1 MKLLF
6 VENRYA
12 TWVFEAVARRLALAG
27 HEIHW
32 LVQNPVFEP
41 RWGRVHRLPFPPRGR
56 APSTF
61 EQDKYTWL
69 RRTDR
74 GVLHFGATGDHY
86 AHYDLHITTL
96 LETLVPDVVFGEAT
110 EFHELL
116 TIARARESGIAYLS
130 PTGTRYPA
138 DRLAFMAYDTLES
151 VGGDGSLLPSEQA
164 DAMLEAILTR
174 QLVPSYMRPS
184 TRRTRTLD
192 WHRLADK
199 LRIAAGWLAGERF
212 ITPSPARKIELNKEQ
227 KRQRHVWEERAAR
240 SQSAWP
246 YLLKSGQPW
255 VLYALQMQPEG
266 NIDVWGT
273 PWNDQAD
280 IVRRAARALHAQGA
294 VLVVKPN
301 PKSKYEMNAQLN
313 EVVDSEPNVIGLAH
327 ATPMSEVFPHAPLV
341 LAVTGTVLLE
351 SIFAAKPVACL
362 GSHSMRAY
370 PGVTAIDTPE
380 HLPAV
385 LADALAGEARTASHD
400 EARALL
406 QHLHATSYSASL
418 WDPVAQPHHGTKFHI
433 EALSMAFTGVLA
445 ECMRLPAGESRPLGV
460 V

>member
-12 TWVFEAVARRLALAG
+12 TWVYEAVARRLEVAG

-32 LVQNPVFEP
+32 LVQNPMFAP
-41 RWGRVHRLPFPPRGR
+41 SWGRVHRLPFPSRDQ
-56 APSTF
+56 APATATP
-61 EQDKYTWL
+61 DAYAWL

-86 AHYDLHITTL
+86 AHYDRHIATL
-96 LETLVPDVVFGEAT
+96 LDTLAPDVVFGEAT

-138 DRLAFMAYDTLES
+138 DRMAFMAYDTLDP
-151 VGGDGSLLPSEQA
+151 VGGDGSLLPDEQA
-164 DAMLEAILTR
+164 DAMLEAIRTR
-174 QLVPSYMRPS
+174 QVVPSYMRPA
-184 TRRTRTLD
+184 TRRSRSLD

-199 LRIAAGWLAGERF
+199 LRISAGWLAGERF
-212 ITPSPARKIELNKEQ
+212 ITPSPARKMALNSEQ
-227 KRQRHVWEERAAR
+227 QRQRQNWEERAAR
-240 SQSAWP
+240 SRTARP
-246 YLLKSGQPW
+246 DLLKSGQPW

-280 IVRRAARALHAQGA
+280 TVRRAARALQAQGA

-313 EVVDSEPNVIGLAH
+313 EIMGSEPNVIGLAH
-327 ATPMSEVFPHAPLV
+327 AIPMGEVFPPAPLV

-351 SIFAAKPVACL
+351 SIFAAKPVASL

-370 PGVTAIDTPE
+370 PGVTAIETPE
-380 HLPAV
+380 DLPAV
-385 LADALAGEARTASHD
+385 LADALAGGARTASRQ

-406 QHLHATSYSASL
+406 QNLHATSYSALL
-418 WDPVAQPHHGTKFHI
+418 WDPVAQPHHGTEAHI
-433 EALSMAFTGVLA
+433 EALAMTFARVLA
-445 ECMRLPAGESRPLGV
+445 DRMQPPVGEPHAVDLV
-460 V
+460 